1 MQDSQGQ
8 HDKDKKYRRQVG
20 DLKEEI
26 AAFQQER
33 ENFQKEISEGKL
45 REKNYKKQLRM
56 MERMPGNAS
65 MMKKI
70 DRLHKVFTKLDQDG
84 DARLTFDEFQA
95 GAAELGFGDSMSEQ
109 RAAFDAMD
117 KDND

>member
-1 MQDSQGQ
+1 MGELMAEKMKESQSQ
-8 HDKDKKYRRQVG
+8 HDSNKKYRRKIA
-20 DLKEEI
+20 DLEEEI
-26 AAFQQER
+26 EMHQRER
-33 ENFQKEISEGKL
+33 EKFASDIDQAKL

-70 DRLHKVFTKLDQDG
+70 DRLHKVFVKLDQDG

-95 GAAELGFGDSMSEQ
+95 GAAELG
-109 RAAFDAMD
+109 
-117 KDND
+117 